1 MENRYPLFAGGRI
14 LKKESLWDLRD
25 YTFAGLQLQYEGYT
39 DGIIQGCGI
48 HVEGMNLIVGQ
59 EVCK

>member
-25 YTFAGLQLQYEGYT
+25 YAYGGMADLLCGLYGR
-39 DGIIQGCGI
+39 DI
-48 HVEGMNLIVGQ
+48 EGM
-59 EVCK
+59 